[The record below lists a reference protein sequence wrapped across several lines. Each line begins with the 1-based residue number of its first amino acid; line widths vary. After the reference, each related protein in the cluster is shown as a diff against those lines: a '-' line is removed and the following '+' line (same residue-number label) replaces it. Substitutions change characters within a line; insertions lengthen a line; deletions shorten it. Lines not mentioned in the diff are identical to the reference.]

1 MVLEKFTTIVHM
13 TSEDGSIKH
22 FYAYVELK
30 DGIANFDID
39 AMHPLSDDEV
49 FEFNKE
55 NPKKLRPS

>member
-1 MVLEKFTTIVHM
+1 MISEKFTTIVHM

-30 DGIANFDID
+30 NGIAHFDVDNI
-39 AMHPLSDDEV
+39 HPLSDDEV
-49 FEFNKE
+49 YEFNKN